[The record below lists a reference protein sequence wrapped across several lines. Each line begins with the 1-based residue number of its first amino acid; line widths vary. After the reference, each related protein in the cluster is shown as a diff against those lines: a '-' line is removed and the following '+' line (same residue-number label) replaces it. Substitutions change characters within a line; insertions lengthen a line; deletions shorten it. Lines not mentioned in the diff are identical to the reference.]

1 MNDYRYNPFS
11 DALEPVAITGETH
24 IIPSNSPYTIR
35 LKEVPVK
42 ESPSTVSLTISGVA
56 GVEVAADPAAG
67 QFRCDYTT
75 GADED
80 DNWNTGLIQFN
91 AADAGKT
98 VVVSYNGMG
107 TLASANLHGLQLF
120 TASGTFTV
128 PKGVDE
134 IYITVVGGGGG
145 GGGGNFYGYAGGKGG
160 AASAVYKAKFVVT
173 PGVTF
178 TVTCGNGGNG
188 GNGGTSSGVVG
199 SAGGTSSFGALVS
212 ASGGGGGGGALGN
225 SSADGANAAFGNAYP
240 FSLGAAANGAN
251 GRTGGAGYAGSTI
264 WYGCGGGGGGGG
276 SPNAGG
282 NGGNGAGGWILV
294 EW

>member
-1 MNDYRYNPFS
+1 MHDYRYNPFLN
-11 DALEPVAITGETH
+11 ALEPVAITGEIH
-24 IIPSNSPYTIR
+24 VIPTNSPFTIR
-35 LKEVPVK
+35 LKEVPLK

-75 GADED
+75 GADGD
-80 DNWNTGLIQFN
+80 DNWNTGTIQFN
-91 AADAGKT
+91 SADAGKT
-98 VVVSYNGMG
+98 VVAAYNGMG
-107 TLASANLHGLQLF
+107 TLASANLHGFQLF
-120 TASGTFTV
+120 TTSGTFTV

-160 AASAVYKAKFVVT
+160 AASAVYKAKCVVT
-173 PGVTF
+173 PGATF
-178 TVTCGNGGNG
+178 TVTRGNGGNG
-188 GNGGTSSGVVG
+188 GNGGTNSGVAG

-212 ASGGGGGGGALGN
+212 ASGGGGGGGGSN
-225 SSADGANAAFGNAYP
+225 SANGANAAFGNAYP

-251 GRTGGAGYAGSTI
+251 GTAGGAGYAGSTI

-276 SPNAGG
+276 NNAGG
-282 NGGNGAGGWILV
+282 KGGNGASGWILI